1 MKGVAERLRFSISM
15 TCNNATS
22 CQTSRIIDINLDMAS
37 ISHNSTQV
45 EHERRV
51 AIFDLL
57 ENNSFALESGPSGPY
72 CLRLGIAEK
81 RLVFDVSDENHTPLT
96 AVALSLTP
104 FSKLI
109 KDYFLIC
116 ESYFEAIKT
125 APPARI
131 EAIDMGRRSLHD
143 EGSILLVERLKGK
156 IATDLPTARR
166 LFTLICALHWKG

>member
-1 MKGVAERLRFSISM
+1 M
-15 TCNNATS
+15 TCSNATS
-22 CQTSRIIDINLDMAS
+22 ESANRIIDIILDKAT
-37 ISHNSTQV
+37 IAHNSTQV
-45 EHERRV
+45 ERERSI
-51 AIFDLL
+51 AILDLL
-57 ENNSFALESGPSGPY
+57 ENNCFSLEDGPSGPY

-81 RLVFDVSDENHTPLT
+81 RLVFDVSDENHMPIS

-109 KDYFLIC
+109 KDYFLVC

-143 EGSILLVERLKGK
+143 EGSVLLMERLKGK
-156 IATDLPTARR
+156 ITTDFPTARR

>member
-1 MKGVAERLRFSISM
+1 MTGDNTISEAA
-15 TCNNATS
+15 N
-22 CQTSRIIDINLDMAS
+22 RIIDITLDTAT
-37 ISHNSTQV
+37 ISSNSTEV
-45 EHERRV
+45 DHERRV
-51 AIFDLL
+51 AILDLL
-57 ENNSFALESGPSGPY
+57 ENNSFALENGPSGPY

-81 RLVFDVSDENHTPLT
+81 RLVFDVSDENHKPLT

-104 FSKLI
+104 FTKLI
-109 KDYFLIC
+109 KDYFFIC

-143 EGSILLVERLKGK
+143 EGSVLLVERLKGK